1 MHISK
6 SVLSIA
12 VVVVVLLVLASLA
25 LTPLSAGAGN
35 ASKAAVAT
43 PLSAGVGNATKTA
56 AVTPPA
62 ARVSSASTAAV
73 KTTLIVGAGIWN
85 IQTVDSAGDVGQ
97 YTSLALTPT
106 GWPAI
111 SYYHETNG
119 STNPWAYDLKYAYKD
134 AGGWHIQGG

>member
-1 MHISK
+1 MVATI
-6 SVLSIA
+6 
-12 VVVVVLLVLASLA
+12 VLASVA
-25 LTPLSAGAGN
+25 AFVTPLSAGAAN
-35 ASKAAVAT
+35 AS
-43 PLSAGVGNATKTA
+43 KTA

-73 KTTLIVGAGIWN
+73 KTTPLVGAGKWN

-111 SYYHETNG
+111 SYCDWTNKI
-119 STNPWAYDLKYAYKD
+119 LKYAYKSVS
-134 AGGWHIQGG
+134 